1 MAEGDFKQGDTL
13 KYTQKCGK
21 RKEFGV
27 LEKPERAVWL
37 HPKEEEEKETDEGGE
52 VSSS

>member
-1 MAEGDFKQGDTL
+1 MGEGHFKQGDIV
-13 KYTQKCGK
+13 KYTQKLGE
-21 RKEFGV
+21 REFDV